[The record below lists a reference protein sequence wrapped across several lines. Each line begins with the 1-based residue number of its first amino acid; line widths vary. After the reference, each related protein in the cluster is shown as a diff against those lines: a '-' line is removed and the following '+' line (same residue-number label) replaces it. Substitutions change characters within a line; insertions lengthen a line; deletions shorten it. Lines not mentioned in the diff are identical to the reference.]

1 MSHSRAIL
9 SQDVWDVDK
18 DAQEPVSQKAIALHY
33 ERAQSM
39 CRHAALSLGDIQHL
53 SQKFWNFH
61 FDLIAARDMTAFIIA
76 TIHVNLCVGTLSTF
90 IRDRP
95 DLADLL
101 EELLNFDICGQ
112 FMLTEVGHGLDARR
126 LETSATLQADGSF
139 DLHTPNAGAAKAMP
153 PTTPYCGIPRV
164 AIVFARLMVTG
175 NCHGVKPFLVR
186 LSDSEAMRPGI
197 TARILPT
204 RPGTKPLDHSITTFE
219 HVRLPPNALLGS
231 ISKPKDE
238 RADFLRQIWRVSIG
252 TLSLSLMGVSAIKVG
267 THVAGTYSQRRM
279 VTAPDGRARLPIMS
293 FSTQQ
298 RPIINGWVQGKIL
311 ELYARWTIKEFTSA
325 THSPPVRHAL
335 ATIFK
340 STVVRGSRV
349 LNELAE
355 RCGWQGLF
363 AYNQISELALTFQGN
378 AIAEGD
384 TLVLCIRLVSELLG
398 GKYSL
403 PAPRDPTAVLARREQ
418 QMMDTA
424 MSKLKDIGGY
434 GGHRGQAFNQHIL
447 PCCRPIAEAI
457 GHRMAYE
464 AARESGACPKVLR
477 LYEHMC
483 VGTGFRQFSPDDHK
497 LQAFEDAAVEAYN
510 DVFADMLQSLQNSE
524 ADAYTTAPIM
534 SNKSWAVFV
543 DKMQAFKSLTGN
555 ARGAQPKL

>member
-1 MSHSRAIL
+1 MS
-9 SQDVWDVDK
+9 
-18 DAQEPVSQKAIALHY
+18 QEPASQKAIALHY

-76 TIHVNLCVGTLSTF
+76 TIHVNLCIGTLSPF

-101 EELLNFDICGQ
+101 EKLLNFDLCGQ

-126 LETSATLQADGSF
+126 PGDQGDAASRWLLRPPHPQRRSGKGDASDYSL
-139 DLHTPNAGAAKAMP
+139 LWNAKSRN
-153 PTTPYCGIPRV
+153 RV
-164 AIVFARLMVTG
+164 
-175 NCHGVKPFLVR
+175 CSP
-186 LSDSEAMRPGI
+186 D
-197 TARILPT
+197 
-204 RPGTKPLDHSITTFE
+204 
-219 HVRLPPNALLGS
+219 
-231 ISKPKDE
+231 
-238 RADFLRQIWRVSIG
+238 G
-252 TLSLSLMGVSAIKVG
+252 TLSLSIMGVSAIKVG
-267 THVAGTYSQRRM
+267 THIAGTYSQRRTI
-279 VTAPDGRARLPIMS
+279 TAPDGHTCLPIMS

-298 RPIINGWVQGKIL
+298 RPIIEGWVQG
-311 ELYARWTIKEFTSA
+311 
-325 THSPPVRHAL
+325 
-335 ATIFK
+335 
-340 STVVRGSRV
+340 
-349 LNELAE
+349 
-355 RCGWQGLF
+355 
-363 AYNQISELALTFQGN
+363 
-378 AIAEGD
+378 
-384 TLVLCIRLVSELLG
+384 LVSELLG

-418 QMMDTA
+418 RMMEAA

-464 AARESGACPKVLR
+464 AATELGACPKVLR

-483 VGTGFRQFSPDDHK
+483 VGTDFRQFSCDGHT
-497 LQAFEDAAVEAYN
+497 LQAFEDAAVEAYD

-543 DKMQAFKSLTGN
+543 DKMQAFKGPSGH